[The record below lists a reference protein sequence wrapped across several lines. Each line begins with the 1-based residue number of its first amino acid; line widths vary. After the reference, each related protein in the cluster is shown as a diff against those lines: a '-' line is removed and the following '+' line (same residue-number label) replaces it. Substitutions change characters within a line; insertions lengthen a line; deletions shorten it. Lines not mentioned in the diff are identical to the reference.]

1 MISNLIIDT
10 MPGNP
15 WSPDKANFGVY
26 QTSEFQGKD
35 KVTRVAL
42 QEHMTLLEVEVKQC
56 GKVNPRREVVTGLYL
71 TEALNLKKALE
82 GSK

>member
-1 MISNLIIDT
+1 MIKYQMIPHCGMSLCNKSQE
-10 MPGNP
+10 P
-15 WSPDKANFGVY
+15 SFG
-26 QTSEFQGKD
+26 
-35 KVTRVAL
+35 
-42 QEHMTLLEVEVKQC
+42 LLEVEVKQC

>member
-42 QEHMTLLEVEVKQC
+42 QEHMTLLEAT
-56 GKVNPRREVVTGLYL
+56 NLLMTL
-71 TEALNLKKALE
+71 T
-82 GSK
+82 GSKTIKTWLNIA